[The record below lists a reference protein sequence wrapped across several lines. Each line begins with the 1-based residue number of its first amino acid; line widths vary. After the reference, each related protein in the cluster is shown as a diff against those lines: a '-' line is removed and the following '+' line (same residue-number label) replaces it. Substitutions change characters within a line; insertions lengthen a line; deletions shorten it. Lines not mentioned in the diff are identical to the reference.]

1 MFSAQERK
9 VKHYEVPNMS
19 SMLYEY
25 TNREKDYVERAFR
38 GGNYQ
43 TIRALPDDIR
53 PFNVGQAVKE
63 KIANAAL
70 FSSIIG
76 QNNHVYQELLKGD
89 GGVFSKFQ
97 WQADSYN
104 NAKEQESMLRMT
116 RQSKQQQVHGNDQF
130 NPSQL
135 KKCLKYEYPFL
146 GRDEVSTRNFLM
158 AEDPYA

>member
-1 MFSAQERK
+1 
-9 VKHYEVPNMS
+9 MS

-43 TIRALPDDIR
+43 SIRGLPNDIR

-63 KIANAAL
+63 KIANTAL
-70 FSSIIG
+70 TSSIIG

-97 WQADSYN
+97 WQADPYS
-104 NAKEQESMLRMT
+104 NAREQESMMRMT
-116 RQSKQQQVHGNDQF
+116 CLSNQQKVHGPDPF
-130 NPSQL
+130 NPSQV
-135 KKCLKYEYPFL
+135 KKCLKYEYPFISPS
-146 GRDEVSTRNFLM
+146 EVATRNFLM
-158 AEDPYA
+158 ADDPYA

>member
-1 MFSAQERK
+1 MKLEHTSTLARGTAKLQQLSDSMQENMGGNNNSSNNAPRSLKRYNTDENSNSFSNQDASMQGQSQAQLQSKQQPVR
-9 VKHYEVPNMS
+9 HYEVPNMS

-43 TIRALPDDIR
+43 SIRGLPNDIR

-63 KIANAAL
+63 KIANTAL
-70 FSSIIG
+70 TSSIIG

-97 WQADSYN
+97 W
-104 NAKEQESMLRMT
+104 
-116 RQSKQQQVHGNDQF
+116 
-130 NPSQL
+130 
-135 KKCLKYEYPFL
+135 
-146 GRDEVSTRNFLM
+146 
-158 AEDPYA
+158 